1 MSDFMFIDDWFYE
14 KYFKGLQQGKRFW
27 TMFLALNLFLQYQG
41 QTIIETGSTRLKD
54 DWGAGMSTLIFGDFL
69 KHYGGK
75 LITVDN
81 DFSVVETSKEIT
93 KDYAENIRYEVS
105 DSIEFLR
112 NWEEAKIDL
121 LYLDSFDY
129 PYGELLSHY
138 GADDDLEKAIKKLNS
153 ITDEEIEKLYG
164 NTILGSQIHQQREL
178 ELALPKMNNNA
189 IVLLDDNDL
198 PGGGKTKLA
207 KRYLAGN
214 GYECLMDSYQSLWI
228 KK

>member
-41 QTIIETGSTRLKD
+41 QTIIETGSTR
-54 DWGAGMSTLIFGDFL
+54 L